1 MPKGGYREGAGRKKG
16 QTGNGRKA
24 RLKAAL
30 HLGHE
35 MPLDYMLRVL
45 RDESVEPNRRD
56 EMAKAAAPYLHSKMP
71 QALVTPPRS
80 EAAMTG
86 DDEKIIAAYT
96 NGIHEEAE
104 QS

>member
-35 MPLDYMLRVL
+35 LPLDYMLRTL
-45 RDESVEPNRRD
+45 RDESVEPSRRD
-56 EMAKAAAPYLHSKMP
+56 DMAKAAAPYFHSKMP
-71 QALVTPPRS
+71 QALVTPPRN
-80 EAAMTG
+80 EAAMTE
-86 DDEKIIAAYT
+86 DDETIIATYT
-96 NGIHEEAE
+96 SGIHEEAE